1 MIWYNII
8 FISIAFPL
16 MSIPKI
22 KLGRPA
28 AAQDSFDTVAIM
40 ASGLC
45 LAHCLLL
52 PVLMFI
58 LPVLA
63 AWFAVPES
71 VHLWGL
77 ALAAPIRS
85 LALYLGQKRHRRWT
99 PICIALPGLVSL
111 AMGASTFP
119 GLLLES
125 ILSICGAIGLT
136 VAHLLNGQYTNVRVN
151 NFKPDLLIVVEK

>member
-1 MIWYNII
+1 MIWYNIL

-22 KLGRPA
+22 KSGRPA
-28 AAQDSFDTVAIM
+28 GVQGSVDTVAIM

-52 PVLMFI
+52 PVLMFV
-58 LPVLA
+58 LPALT

-77 ALAAPIRS
+77 ALAVPISS

-99 PICIALPGLVSL
+99 PICIALPGLVAL
-111 AMGASTFP
+111 AMGALTFH

-125 ILSICGAIGLT
+125 ILTICGATGLT
-136 VAHLLNGQYTNVRVN
+136 VAHVLNGQYTNVRVHSV
-151 NFKPDLLIVVEK
+151 KPDRLT